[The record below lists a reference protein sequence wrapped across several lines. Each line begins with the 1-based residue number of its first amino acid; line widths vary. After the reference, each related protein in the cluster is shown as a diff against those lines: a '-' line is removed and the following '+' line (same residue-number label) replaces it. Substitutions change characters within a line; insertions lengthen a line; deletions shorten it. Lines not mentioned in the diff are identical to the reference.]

1 MTDSE
6 ESEYRTKGK
15 SKKISL
21 ASITSLTSLTSFMV
35 AFYIP
40 ISASIWAYNLGA
52 SDSYFREI
60 LPNIHEDSIHSM
72 IFEISLYYILFLF
85 IIFWIQFLMIFALR
99 SSEKIE
105 KFTKLTID
113 RGKMRPIN
121 HPLEIIS
128 IFICILTFLLSIA
141 IHPTLQRFFFAD
153 VREGFDI
160 VCILFI
166 TIIVI
171 AIASYF
177 ALRGVRNQLLNLESL
192 PSKKQLFTIA
202 LLASLIVS
210 SIFGLFASSRHY
222 KKGYG
227 LSCDYLS
234 SIQKYK
240 KDGEE
245 YIFSNQKNIGLI
257 NPKTFEK
264 EEYKKNKIA
273 TLSDEQFNLPIN
285 GKNPIRIKFLQLK
298 EEGENIR
305 ILITD
310 VRRFYNSDSSD
321 SPDDKTNRISYLNL
335 LSEPVIVTVP
345 KGDLIGKGNKE
356 NGVENLCKNG
366 RTVNLNT

>member
-1 MTDSE
+1 MSLAYNLNDIRKVPNMSITDSE

-15 SKKISL
+15 SIKISL
-21 ASITSLTSLTSFMV
+21 ASIQSFM
-35 AFYIP
+35 ALFYIP
-40 ISASIWAYNLGA
+40 ISAFIWVYNLGA

-60 LPNIHEDSIHSM
+60 FPNIVEPSIYSM
-72 IFEISLYYILFLF
+72 ILEISLYYILFSF

-113 RGKMRPIN
+113 RGKMRLIN
-121 HPLEIIS
+121 YPREMIS
-128 IFICILTFLLSIA
+128 IFTYIFTFLLSIA
-141 IHPTLQRFFFAD
+141 IHSTLQRFFFAD

-166 TIIVI
+166 TSIVI
-171 AIASYF
+171 AIASCF
-177 ALRGVRNQLLNLESL
+177 ASRG
-192 PSKKQLFTIA
+192 SKKQLFTIA
-202 LLASLIVS
+202 FLASLIVS
-210 SIFGLFASSRHY
+210 SAFGLFASSGHY

-245 YIFSNQKNIGLI
+245 YIFSNQKNIGFI

-264 EEYKKNKIA
+264 EEYKKNKLVI
-273 TLSDEQFNLPIN
+273 LSDEQFDLPIN
-285 GKNPIRIKFLQLK
+285 RENPIRIKFLQLK

-321 SPDDKTNRISYLNL
+321 SPNNKNNRFSNLNL

>member
-1 MTDSE
+1 MSITDSE

-21 ASITSLTSLTSFMV
+21 ASITSLTSFMV

-40 ISASIWAYNLGA
+40 ISASIWVYNLGA
-52 SDSYFREI
+52 SDIYFREI
-60 LPNIHEDSIHSM
+60 LPNIHEHSISSM

-121 HPLEIIS
+121 QPRENIS
-128 IFICILTFLLSIA
+128 IFMYIFTFLLSIA
-141 IHPTLQRFFFAD
+141 IPPTLQRFFFAD

-160 VCILFI
+160 GYILF
-166 TIIVI
+166 TTPIVI

-177 ALRGVRNQLLNLESL
+177 ANRGSRNQLLNLESL

-202 LLASLIVS
+202 FLASLIVS
-210 SIFGLFASSRHY
+210 SIFALFASSGHY

-245 YIFSNQKNIGLI
+245 YIFSNQKNIGFI

-264 EEYKKNKIA
+264 EEYKKM
-273 TLSDEQFNLPIN
+273 
-285 GKNPIRIKFLQLK
+285 
-298 EEGENIR
+298 
-305 ILITD
+305 
-310 VRRFYNSDSSD
+310 
-321 SPDDKTNRISYLNL
+321 NL
-335 LSEPVIVTVP
+335 L
-345 KGDLIGKGNKE
+345 
-356 NGVENLCKNG
+356 CYRMKNSIS
-366 RTVNLNT
+366 L